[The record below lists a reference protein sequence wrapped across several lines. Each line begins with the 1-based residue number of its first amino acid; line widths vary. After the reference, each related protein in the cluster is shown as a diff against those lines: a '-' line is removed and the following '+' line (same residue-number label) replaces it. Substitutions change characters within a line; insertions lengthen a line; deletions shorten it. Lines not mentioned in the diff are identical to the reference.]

1 MRQNART
8 ARQTIAKRRA
18 ANAAPAA
25 TRRAQRRIAR
35 QGEATLNR
43 HAVATGLTEQQAQ
56 QMASSLRSNAKK
68 LGVAGHKVAI
78 RKNSRRTE
86 CTRYTVAQ
94 VAAIAMVY
102 RPRKAEFKTARN
114 ILTLVA

>member
-8 ARQTIAKRRA
+8 ARQTIASRRA

-43 HAVATGLTEQQAQ
+43 HAVATGLTEQQA
-56 QMASSLRSNAKK
+56 ASMVGTLRKKAKE
-68 LGVAGHKVAI
+68 LGVTGRQVAI
-78 RKNSRRTE
+78 RKGSRRTV
-86 CTRYTVAQ
+86 CTRYTAAQ
-94 VAAIAMVY
+94 VAQIAMVY
-102 RPRKAEFKTARN
+102 RPRKAEFRIARQY
-114 ILTLVA
+114 LLAA